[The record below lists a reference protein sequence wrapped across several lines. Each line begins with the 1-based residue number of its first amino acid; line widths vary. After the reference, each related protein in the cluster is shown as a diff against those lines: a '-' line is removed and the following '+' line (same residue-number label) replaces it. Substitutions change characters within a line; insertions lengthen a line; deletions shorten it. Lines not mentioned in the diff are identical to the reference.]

1 VVETGRYRE
10 EACQQHAALVAQMQ
24 HGRLQ
29 LDQDVEIH
37 LHSDNWLGVE
47 G

>member
-1 VVETGRYRE
+1 MVEAGRDGE
-10 EACQQHAALVAQMQ
+10 EACQQHAALVAQMK
-24 HGRLQ
+24 HCWLQ

-37 LHSDNWLGVE
+37 LNIDNRLGVE